1 MNNKRLN
8 QKIVLGLF
16 LISLAFLTVSLVS
29 SLSIKN
35 GTSSP
40 IRVLDP
46 GCFNPTTIS
55 TDKYPWAVYG
65 SNILYSNLL
74 NSTYGLFEQDRL
86 NVWNIGQDQKPNTRD
101 DRGSISISSQGILF
115 TAPEESYGDLS
126 PKMNDRYIVWV
137 EKAQNNAYSI
147 KFVDLG
153 TDGILTS
160 TEATSISTVYSTVPL
175 EKINSLS
182 LKGTKLSF
190 TINYDFTA
198 FGPRSQEIFFCDLS
212 LPQNSLGSCNPSN
225 INNFQLGPYDQLKM
239 VGDAYPFL
247 ADHIAG
253 SYKVF
258 LNERD
263 YIDPQLMSNGPI
275 DHSILVLDTSSG
287 SITTLGTSMSIIDF
301 YESIIILNYR
311 NKIYGYFYPAQIP
324 QSLIKIS
331 NGPSDIN
338 AKVNSRNIAS
348 SRNNYLVIY
357 DKMNLGR
364 SSLYLG
370 SLSGNVELKVPISFS
385 QNPILDV
392 SPSGNHIYAPFFD
405 SNNRYSLKYLECY
418 SV

>member
-1 MNNKRLN
+1 MGNKVFN
-8 QKIVLGLF
+8 QKIFLGLF

-35 GTSSP
+35 GTPSQ

-65 SNILYSNLL
+65 KNILYSNLS
-74 NSTYGLFEQDRL
+74 NSTNGLFEQDRL

-101 DRGSISISSQGILF
+101 DIGVTSILSQDILF
-115 TAPEESYGDLS
+115 TAPEDSYGDLS

-137 EKAQNNAYSI
+137 EKAQNNAYRVKLIDMGNDGVLSI
-147 KFVDLG
+147 
-153 TDGILTS
+153 
-160 TEATSISTVYSTVPL
+160 TEATNIATVYSTVPF
-175 EKINSLS
+175 ENINSIN
-182 LKGTKLSF
+182 LKGNKLSF
-190 TINYDFTA
+190 VINYGLGA
-198 FGPRSQEIFFCDLS
+198 FGPRAQQVLFCDLL
-212 LPQNSLGSCNPSN
+212 LPNNLPGSCNQAN
-225 INNFQLGPYDQLKM
+225 INNFQLSPYDQLKM
-239 VGDAYPFL
+239 VGDSYPFF
-247 ADHIAG
+247 DPIVG

-258 LNERD
+258 LNERI
-263 YIDPQLMSNGPI
+263 YLDPQSMSNGPI
-275 DHSILVLDTSSG
+275 DHSILVLDSSSG
-287 SITTLGTSMSIIDF
+287 AISTLGNSMSIIDF
-301 YESIIILNYR
+301 YESIVVISYQ
-311 NKIYGYFYPAQIP
+311 NKIYGYFYPSQIP

-331 NGPSDIN
+331 NGPADIN

-357 DKMNLGR
+357 NKMNLGR

-370 SLSGNVELKVPISFS
+370 SLSGNVEIKVPISFS

-392 SPSGNHIYAPFFD
+392 SPSGNHIYAPSFD
-405 SNNRYSLKYLECY
+405 SNNRYVLKYLECY

>member
-55 TDKYPWAVYG
+55 ADKYPWAVYG
-65 SNILYSNLL
+65 SNILYSNLS
-74 NSTYGLFEQDRL
+74 NSNNSLFEQDRL

-101 DRGSISISSQGILF
+101 DRGSIPILSQDILF
-115 TAPEESYGDLS
+115 TAPEDSYGDLP
-126 PKMNDRYIVWV
+126 PKMNDRYIAWV
-137 EKAQNNAYSI
+137 EKQQNNAYRI
-147 KFVDLG
+147 KFVDMG
-153 TDGILTS
+153 IDGILS
-160 TEATSISTVYSTVPL
+160 NTEATNITTVYSTVPF
-175 EKINSLS
+175 ENINSIN
-182 LKGTKLSF
+182 LKGNKLSF
-190 TINYDFTA
+190 VINYGLGA
-198 FGPRSQEIFFCDLS
+198 FGPRAQQVLFCDLS
-212 LPQNSLGSCNPSN
+212 LPNNLPGSCNQAN
-225 INNFQLGPYDQLKM
+225 INNFQLSPYDQLKM
-239 VGDAYPFL
+239 VGDAYPFF
-247 ADHIAG
+247 DPIAG

-258 LNERD
+258 LNERV
-263 YIDPQLMSNGPI
+263 YLDPQSMSNGPI
-275 DHSILVLDTSSG
+275 DYSILVLDTSSG
-287 SITTLGTSMSIIDF
+287 SITTLGNSMSIVDF
-301 YESIIILNYR
+301 YESIVILNYR

-331 NGPSDIN
+331 NGPADIN

-357 DKMNLGR
+357 NKMNLGR

-385 QNPILDV
+385 QNPLLDV
-392 SPSGNHIYAPFFD
+392 SPLGNHIYAPFFD

>member
-1 MNNKRLN
+1 MNNKGFN
-8 QKIVLGLF
+8 QKILLGLF

-35 GTSSP
+35 GTSSQ
-40 IRVLDP
+40 IRVLEP

-55 TDKYPWAVYG
+55 TDKYPWTVYG
-65 SNILYSNLL
+65 SNVLYSNLS
-74 NSTYGLFEQDRL
+74 NSNNSLFEQDRL

-101 DRGSISISSQGILF
+101 DRGSIPILSQDILF
-115 TAPEESYGDLS
+115 TAPEDSYGDLS
-126 PKMNDRYIVWV
+126 PKMNDRYIAWV
-137 EKAQNNAYSI
+137 EREQNNAYRI
-147 KFVDLG
+147 KFVDMG
-153 TDGILTS
+153 TDGILS
-160 TEATSISTVYSTVPL
+160 ITEATNITTVYSTVPF
-175 EKINSLS
+175 ENINSIN
-182 LKGTKLSF
+182 LKGNKLSF
-190 TINYDFTA
+190 VINYGLGA
-198 FGPRSQEIFFCDLS
+198 FGPRAQQVLFCDLS
-212 LPQNSLGSCNPSN
+212 LPNNLPGSCNQAN
-225 INNFQLGPYDQLKM
+225 INNFQLSPYDQLKM
-239 VGDAYPFL
+239 VGDAYPFF
-247 ADHIAG
+247 DPIAG

-258 LNERD
+258 LNERA
-263 YIDPQLMSNGPI
+263 YLDPQSMSNGPT
-275 DHSILVLDTSSG
+275 DYSILVLDTSTG
-287 SITTLGTSMSIIDF
+287 AITTLGNSMSIVDF

-311 NKIYGYFYPAQIP
+311 NKLYGYFYPAQIP

-331 NGPSDIN
+331 NGPADIN

-357 DKMNLGR
+357 NKMNLGR

-392 SPSGNHIYAPFFD
+392 SPSGNHIYAPYFD